1 MSKTLPKSFQGLP
14 SEISNNQESLRQEE
28 DWLEE
33 QKNSP
38 RLKRWVS
45 FIIKGGPGYLQ
56 SALTLGG
63 GTVTA
68 MLFSGA
74 VYGYQLLWVAP
85 LSMLLGVII
94 FSAVSHQT
102 LSTGQRPFISL

>member
-45 FIIKGGPGYLQ
+45 L
-56 SALTLGG
+56 
-63 GTVTA
+63 
-68 MLFSGA
+68 
-74 VYGYQLLWVAP
+74 
-85 LSMLLGVII
+85 
-94 FSAVSHQT
+94 
-102 LSTGQRPFISL
+102 